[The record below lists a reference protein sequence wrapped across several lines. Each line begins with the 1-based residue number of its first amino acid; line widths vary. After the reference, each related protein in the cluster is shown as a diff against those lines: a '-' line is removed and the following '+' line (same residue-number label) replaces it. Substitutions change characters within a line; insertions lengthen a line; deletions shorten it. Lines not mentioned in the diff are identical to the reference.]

1 MKYKD
6 YYKILGVAR
15 GASEDEIK
23 KAYRRLARKYHPDV
37 SKEANAKE
45 KFQEVS
51 EAYATLRDKE
61 KRAAYDSLG
70 SSFRP
75 GQDFRPPPDWFD
87 RFGGGNRSEDL
98 HGVDLSELFESMG
111 LFGRAQRRGGFGR
124 RGAFPGEDYEVP
136 VRLSVEEAARGTERT
151 VQLDGRSFTAR
162 IPRGATDG
170 QRLRL
175 RGKGGAGMNGGPA
188 GDLYLQIVLEPHPLF
203 RPSGHDLEIEVPLTP
218 WEAALGAQVEV
229 PTLDALVTVKVPPGS
244 KAGQKLRLAGK
255 GLPRPGGGAGDLYA
269 ALSIAVAITLWG
281 AERIACRL
289 DMVGATTSKVLAG
302 KQREPFREISS
313 VAGPL
318 LLSAVAAIAF
328 GMSNRLAGQDEVLR
342 TALGDPDLRTP
353 WGDPDLQGIWTDE
366 FDTPLQR
373 APRYGTREFFTDAER
388 AQLDQERAA
397 LLVYL
402 NSLSPDPAP
411 LPGTE

>member
-6 YYKILGVAR
+6 YYKILDVAR

-51 EAYATLRDKE
+51 EAYETLRDKE

-87 RFGGGNRSEDL
+87 RFAGGNRSEDL
-98 HGVDLSELFESMG
+98 HGVDLGVFESMG
-111 LFGRAQRRGGFGR
+111 IFGRAGRRS

-136 VRLSVEEAARGTERT
+136 VRLSIEEAARGTERT

-175 RGKGGAGMNGGPA
+175 RGKGGPGSNGGPP
-188 GDLYLQIVLEPHPLF
+188 GDLYLQIALEPHPLY
-203 RPSGHDLEIEVPLTP
+203 RVHGHDLEIEVPLAP
-218 WEAALGAQVEV
+218 WEAALDAEIEI
-229 PTLDALVTVKVPPGS
+229 PTLEGRVKMKIPPGS
-244 KAGQKLRLAGK
+244 KAGQKLRLGGK
-255 GLPRPGGGAGDLYA
+255 GLPKPGGDAGDLYA
-269 ALSIAVAITLWG
+269 VLSIAV
-281 AERIACRL
+281 
-289 DMVGATTSKVLAG
+289 
-302 KQREPFREISS
+302 
-313 VAGPL
+313 
-318 LLSAVAAIAF
+318 
-328 GMSNRLAGQDEVLR
+328 
-342 TALGDPDLRTP
+342 
-353 WGDPDLQGIWTDE
+353 
-366 FDTPLQR
+366 
-373 APRYGTREFFTDAER
+373 
-388 AQLDQERAA
+388 
-397 LLVYL
+397 
-402 NSLSPDPAP
+402 
-411 LPGTE
+411 PGTLTEREKALYEELRQASRFNPRARFS